1 MPNTIKITTVCVDA
15 RTPHRIGAMFYSI
28 LNQVENIFNDAIK
41 EAGSQYP
48 DHGSKFHKVPFYD
61 EHDTEEVYADM
72 WILPEPLAKK
82 AIAKATDLV
91 KDNEKFLSSASYIK
105 VAECDNNELTLNEVT
120 EADRLAQKYSKSPAL
135 FTKAVRRIDGNK
147 SCFIDRTLEGH
158 IKKFIDVPS
167 YAVHGVDFYS
177 TRGAKQVCDF
187 DLLTYVYAG
196 VDEKSRKQYIDYARA
211 YPDDVI
217 IAEDYES
224 DRVFP
229 KDIPLGNV
237 SKADFLEA
245 YWKVADEREKARR

>member
-1 MPNTIKITTVCVDA
+1 MPNTIKIIHVCVDA
-15 RTPHRIGAMFYSI
+15 RTPYRNGSMFYSI
-28 LNQVENIFNDAIK
+28 LNQVENIFEGAIK

-48 DHGSKFHKVPFYD
+48 DHASKFHKVPFYD
-61 EHDTEEVYADM
+61 EHETEEVYADM

-91 KDNEKFLSSASYIK
+91 KENEKFLSSASYIK
-105 VAECDNNELTLNEVT
+105 VVECSRDELTLNEVS
-120 EADRLAQKYSKSPAL
+120 EADRLAQKYSSKSPAL
-135 FTKAVRRIDGNK
+135 FTKAVRRIDGK

-167 YAVHGVDFYS
+167 YAVRGVDFYS
-177 TRGAKQVCDF
+177 TRDAKQVCDF

-217 IAEDYES
+217 IADDYVS
-224 DRVFP
+224 DKVFP

-245 YWKVADEREKARR
+245 YWKVADEREKDRR